1 VLTNSLIPQN
11 DLDVSRSWCAIY
23 TRHQHEKVIA
33 QILSAK
39 GLEVFLPL
47 YNTTRFAAHDGEIGG
62 EGLCFT

>member
-1 VLTNSLIPQN
+1 MPRNSRIPHK
-11 DLDVSRSWCAIY
+11 DLDVSGLRCAIY

-39 GLEVFLPL
+39 GFEAFLPL
-47 YNTTRFAAHDGEIGG
+47 YNTTRFAAHDSEIEG